1 VGPALQ
7 ELSGK
12 FTTAKM
18 RQLNALVDLGHLQP
32 KDVAASFLTQA
43 GLK

>member
-1 VGPALQ
+1 MDL
-7 ELSGK
+7 
-12 FTTAKM
+12 
-18 RQLNALVDLGHLQP
+18 RQLNALVDVERLQP